1 MAPLAEESYLMCIF
15 AWKPFAKVSLGT
27 ICLLALLAGSACQQQ
42 TTTTTNGTVNAN
54 SANTTTTT
62 TINTNSIAVDP
73 GTVINTREPDK
84 YRATIV
90 FSAETEGGEKTIG
103 IPQLSA
109 DVARNGEDRRVS
121 FKLPDGSQLI
131 YLDHA
136 DKHYIIVPSRK
147 QYAELTSEATGV
159 QLQKLMTPG
168 QLVTYL
174 SKQKGYE
181 RVGDEQINGRMAE
194 KYRYAA
200 AAKTGTPAG
209 NIQTETFVYVDKE
222 TGLPL
227 RSELFTE
234 ASGNVEG
241 VKGGRVVA
249 EMRDIQTDVNPSDF
263 EVPAGLNKVTPE
275 QIRQQMD
282 ALVGTVSALIK
293 VMLSNMQGGS
303 TSAPATTIAT
313 PSPSATA
320 SQSPAMP

>member
-1 MAPLAEESYLMCIF
+1 MRIF
-15 AWKPFAKVSLGT
+15 AWKPSAKVLMGV
-27 ICLLALLAGSACQQQ
+27 ICLFALAGSACQQPA
-42 TTTTTNGTVNAN
+42 TNTNTSTNTAN
-54 SANTTTTT
+54 ANTTTTS
-62 TINTNSIAVDP
+62 INTNSIAVDP
-73 GTVINTREPDK
+73 GTVINTREPEK
-84 YRATIV
+84 YRATLV

-147 QYAELTSEATGV
+147 QYAELTTEATGL
-159 QLQKLMTPG
+159 QIQKLMTPG
-168 QLVTYL
+168 QLVMYL

-181 RVGDEQINGRMAE
+181 RVGDEQVNGRMAE

-200 AAKTGTPAG
+200 AAKTGTTAG
-209 NIQTETFVYVDKE
+209 DVKTETFVYVDKE

-227 RSELFTE
+227 RSELLTE

-249 EMRDIQTDVNPSDF
+249 EMRDIQTEVNPSDF

-275 QIRQQMD
+275 QIRQQID
-282 ALVGTVSALIK
+282 ALASTVGALLK
-293 VMLSNMQGGS
+293 AMLSNMNMQGGTMNTPAPTTTPS
-303 TSAPATTIAT
+303 PATTAT
-313 PSPSATA
+313 
-320 SQSPAMP
+320 QSPATP

>member
-1 MAPLAEESYLMCIF
+1 MRIF
-15 AWKPFAKVSLGT
+15 AWKPSTKVLMGA
-27 ICLLALLAGSACQQQ
+27 ICLFALAGIACQQPA
-42 TTTTTNGTVNAN
+42 TNTSTNTSTNTA
-54 SANTTTTT
+54 SANTTTPS
-62 TINTNSIAVDP
+62 INTNSIAVDP
-73 GTVINTREPDK
+73 GTVINTREPEK
-84 YRATIV
+84 YRATLV

-147 QYAELTSEATGV
+147 QYAELTTEATGL
-159 QLQKLMTPG
+159 QIQKLMTPG
-168 QLVTYL
+168 QLVMYL

-181 RVGDEQINGRMAE
+181 RVGDEQVNGRMAE

-200 AAKTGTPAG
+200 AAKTGTTAG
-209 NIQTETFVYVDKE
+209 DVKTETFVYVDKE

-227 RSELFTE
+227 RSELMTE

-249 EMRDIQTDVNPSDF
+249 EMRDIKTEVNPSDF
-263 EVPAGLNKVTPE
+263 EVPPGLNKVTPD
-275 QIRQQMD
+275 QIRQQID
-282 ALVGTVSALIK
+282 ALAGTVGALLK
-293 VMLSNMQGGS
+293 AMLSNMNMQGG
-303 TSAPATTIAT
+303 TMNTPAPTAT
-313 PSPSATA
+313 PSPAATA
-320 SQSPAMP
+320 TQSTATP